1 MRRRQRRRLRRTYR
15 GATALIAIFGAA
27 ALGFSSLR
35 GGSAAHRQ
43 APYVRPSAVSAVQFD
58 REVEAANATWQH
70 DVDVLTYTAAYN
82 AHQQELYLQEVA
94 RQEAERAEA
103 ERSALALSLR
113 GGNTARQAAGGGG
126 CGVPPDD
133 GEAPA
138 GFPSGVIQKE
148 SSGDRSASNGSH
160 FGRAQL
166 SCEHYASG
174 GGCVG
179 LSYSECWSKL
189 WAGGAGASNWA
200 QTIG

>member
-1 MRRRQRRRLRRTYR
+1 MRRRRRRRLRRTYR
-15 GATALIAIFGAA
+15 GAAALLAIFGAA

-35 GGSAAHRQ
+35 GGSPPARV
-43 APYVRPSAVSAVQFD
+43 PYVRPHAVSAAQYD
-58 REVEAANATWQH
+58 REVAAANVSWQR
-70 DVDVLTYTAAYN
+70 DVDMLTYTAAYN
-82 AHQQELYLQEVA
+82 AHQRELYLQEIE
-94 RQEAERAEA
+94 RQEKAAAAAR
-103 ERSALALSLR
+103 ERSKVA
-113 GGNTARQAAGGGG
+113 ARAAG

-138 GFPSGVIQKE
+138 GFPEGVIQRE
-148 SSGDRSASNGSH
+148 SSGNRAASNGSH

-189 WAGGAGASNWA
+189 WAGGAGASNW
-200 QTIG
+200 QETIGG